1 MTSAPRPD
9 PIRGFHGP
17 GSVMWKVNREAV
29 LLVDGPWPRA
39 EAQLAVSRL
48 SWSGVGAGFGYLT
61 SREVTVT
68 VSSRR
73 SALRRSVRL
82 VLPTPEGRLT
92 AVAAVAQTP
101 TILRAVG

>member
-1 MTSAPRPD
+1 MS
-9 PIRGFHGP
+9 
-17 GSVMWKVNREAV
+17 K
-29 LLVDGPWPRA
+29 
-39 EAQLAVSRL
+39 L
-48 SWSGVGAGFGYLT
+48 SWSGVGSGYGYLT

-73 SALRRSVRL
+73 SPLRRSVRL

-92 AVAAVAQTP
+92 APPWRELP